1 MRYISFY
8 DELALHQRDGVKK
21 HKFFQGECIVGDPKT
36 KTGAGN
42 FIDTA
47 VNATDPGLEL
57 MPINPN
63 AATRDAICGMGT
75 LNPIVEGQF
84 YESPYISVGA
94 TSVPA
99 VAGLVYKVIF
109 GSVTYKGVTYAI
121 GEEFTSDGTVVV
133 TTGTPNAVFAITLP
147 PSIKE
152 RRMDNRAAMFRE
164 QHLYTGNEAT
174 GYHSW
179 SALGGFLPKDD
190 LSNPAVPG
198 DVTVGTNTGFGYI
211 D

>member
-1 MRYISFY
+1 MRYISYF
-8 DELALHQRDGVKK
+8 DELTLHQRNGNAK
-21 HKFFQGECIVGDPKT
+21 HKFFQAELIVGDPTT

-57 MPINPN
+57 MPIYPN

-75 LNPIVEGQF
+75 LNPIVIGEF
-84 YESPYISVGA
+84 YEAPYLSVGA

-99 VAGLVYKVIF
+99 VAGLYYKVIQ
-109 GSVTYKGVTYAI
+109 GTVTYKSVTYGI
-121 GEEFTSDGTVVV
+121 GQEFITDGTVQV
-133 TTGTPNAVFAITLP
+133 TTGSANAKFAITMP
-147 PSIKE
+147 PSVKE
-152 RRMDNRAAMFRE
+152 RYMDNRAAMFRE
-164 QHLYTGNEAT
+164 KNLFTGNEAT

-179 SALGGFLPKDD
+179 TALGGYLPKDD
-190 LSNPAVPG
+190 LSNPATPS
-198 DVTVGTNTGFGYI
+198 DVTVGTSTGYGYI